1 MAHEATYE
9 AGLLQV
15 AKEAGCTGR
24 TLVLF
29 LGSNIGNFDPD
40 AAVLFLR
47 GMRSALRPGDGLLL
61 GADLKKPE
69 ETLLLAYDDPL
80 EVTAA
85 FNLNLLARLNRELD
99 ANIDLK
105 AFRHEALW
113 NAAESRVEMHL
124 VSTREQRVVIP
135 RAQVDVT
142 LKEGE
147 RIWTESSYKYEPM
160 EVTRLLS
167 RCGFAARSQWVDND
181 ARFALTLADVE

>member
-1 MAHEATYE
+1 MIEVPQVP
-9 AGLLQV
+9 AGP
-15 AKEAGCTGR
+15 A
-24 TLVLF
+24 
-29 LGSNIGNFDPD
+29 
-40 AAVLFLR
+40 
-47 GMRSALRPGDGLLL
+47 RSSGGILDRQ
-61 GADLKKPE
+61 
-69 ETLLLAYDDPL
+69 PL
-80 EVTAA
+80 MDWYRRSR
-85 FNLNLLARLNRELD
+85 ARS
-99 ANIDLK
+99 
-105 AFRHEALW
+105 EALFDLIDDEW